1 MTDSNLFTPLNSSQ
15 SDAVK
20 GGFSF
25 RASFRRNSSTSYNYE
40 KSFNKYEYKGNYQVT
55 ALNEVSA
62 GNDNSF
68 NIFSS

>member
-1 MTDSNLFTPLNSSQ
+1 MTNSNLFTPLNSSQ

-20 GGFSF
+20 GGFLF
-25 RASFRRNSSTSYNYE
+25 GASFSGKSTKSYNYE
-40 KSFNKYEYKGNYQVT
+40 KSFNNYQYKGNYEVT

-68 NIFSS
+68 NVFSS